1 MLCCVLMRF
10 CKVVSSKMMLFDRW
24 LLIVVL
30 VWKVLRRIEV
40 GIISTIMV
48 MEDIIFMCI
57 VLLTWLELK
66 KWRFPPSLNIR
77 SLTLAELPDT
87 RHALLFE
94 SSRVE
99 SKIEQVE
106 VKIWFH
112 LHLLSVSSTKKIT
125 ITILKI
131 EFEFLKKKDLNLKLD
146 CTILISLSSAR

>member
-87 RHALLFE
+87 RHAF
-94 SSRVE
+94 RVE
-99 SKIEQVE
+99 PSRIQNWTSWVQ
-106 VKIWFH
+106 
-112 LHLLSVSSTKKIT
+112 
-125 ITILKI
+125 
-131 EFEFLKKKDLNLKLD
+131 N
-146 CTILISLSSAR
+146 LISLTFVKCKFDKKNYNNYTKDWVWILEKERFEFETRLYYFDKFKFGSII